1 MSSLAEFALRVLWS
15 LDTIRSVSVALAK
28 VGMKVFNSPHSP
40 IHYVA
45 QYVDRRWHI
54 ALRSASFGTRDF
66 PRSETPAFPIGR
78 LLDLGGHHIF
88 ENKLTLNRRLSPTA
102 PRRCQA

>member
-1 MSSLAEFALRVLWS
+1 MPSLAEFALRVLWS
-15 LDTIRSVSVALAK
+15 LDTIRSVSAALAK

-54 ALRSASFGTRDF
+54 AFRLVRHTRFPPDPKLQHSLWADYLISEVITFSRTSLR
-66 PRSETPAFPIGR
+66 
-78 LLDLGGHHIF
+78 
-88 ENKLTLNRRLSPTA
+88 
-102 PRRCQA
+102 